1 MFFPCCT
8 SSVFGFLFPLCP
20 FSLLLFSLFLF
31 RFFVLPFFCSLY
43 LSRFAF
49 LPFSFP
55 FFCSSFFSLSLSFP
69 LRSSPF
75 FFPVFLFFLF
85 PPFPS
90 FSFWFFPFFLFSSFP
105 LSPSP
110 SPSPSPSF
118 LFFLVS
124 LVVFYALLFA
134 NKKLLCSCCKDSL
147 STILDMR
154 VKEFL
159 MNVHTMAHTA
169 WNPEIPCCFRP
180 EISQQGILR
189 RQTFGNRNCTWK
201 LCRRKGT
208 GIVETHACPMA

>member
-90 FSFWFFPFFLFSSFP
+90 FS
-105 LSPSP
+105 
-110 SPSPSPSF
+110 SPSF

-134 NKKLLCSCCKDSL
+134 NKKLLCSCRKDSL

>member
-75 FFPVFLFFLF
+75 FFPFFCSSFFLPFRLFLFGFSLF
-85 PPFPS
+85 F
-90 FSFWFFPFFLFSSFP
+90 FFPL
-105 LSPSP
+105 SP

-134 NKKLLCSCCKDSL
+134 NKKLLCSCRKDSL

>member
-1 MFFPCCT
+1 MLLFVRFRF
-8 SSVFGFLFPLCP
+8 SFSSLSVF
-20 FSLLLFSLFLF
+20 
-31 RFFVLPFFCSLY
+31 FVAL
-43 LSRFAF
+43 

-55 FFCSSFFSLSLSFP
+55 FF
-69 LRSSPF
+69 
-75 FFPVFLFFLF
+75 LFFLF
-85 PPFPS
+85 FALSIFPASLFSLFLSRFSVLPFS
-90 FSFWFFPFFLFSSFP
+90 SLSVFFFLVFPFFLFP
-105 LSPSP
+105 LC
-110 SPSPSPSF
+110 PSF

-134 NKKLLCSCCKDSL
+134 NKKLLCSCRKDSL

>member
-43 LSRFAF
+43 LSRFAL

-55 FFCSSFFSLSLSFP
+55 FFCSSFFLPFRLFLFGFSLF
-69 LRSSPF
+69 F
-75 FFPVFLFFLF
+75 FFPL
-85 PPFPS
+85 
-90 FSFWFFPFFLFSSFP
+90 
-105 LSPSP
+105 

-159 MNVHTMAHTA
+159 MHGTQKYHVVFAQKYRSKAFYGGRRLETGTA
-169 WNPEIPCCFRP
+169 LGNYADGKE
-180 EISQQGILR
+180 QVLLR
-189 RQTFGNRNCTWK
+189 RMPALWPEYSVSLIMG
-201 LCRRKGT
+201 
-208 GIVETHACPMA
+208 

>member
-1 MFFPCCT
+1 MFFPCCS

-31 RFFVLPFFCSLY
+31 RFFCSSFFLLSLSFP
-43 LSRFAF
+43 LCFSLFSFSVFFFAL

-55 FFCSSFFSLSLSFP
+55 FFCSSFFLPFRLFLFGFSLF
-69 LRSSPF
+69 F
-75 FFPVFLFFLF
+75 FFP
-85 PPFPS
+85 
-90 FSFWFFPFFLFSSFP
+90 
-105 LSPSP
+105 P

-134 NKKLLCSCCKDSL
+134 NKKLLCSCRKDSL

>member
-1 MFFPCCT
+1 MFFPCCS

-31 RFFVLPFFCSLY
+31 RFFCSSFFLLSLSFP
-43 LSRFAF
+43 LCFSLFSFSVFFFAL

-55 FFCSSFFSLSLSFP
+55 FFCSSFFLPFRLFLFVFSLF
-69 LRSSPF
+69 F
-75 FFPVFLFFLF
+75 FFPL
-85 PPFPS
+85 
-90 FSFWFFPFFLFSSFP
+90 
-105 LSPSP
+105 
-110 SPSPSPSF
+110 SPSF

-134 NKKLLCSCCKDSL
+134 NKKLRCSCRKDSL

-208 GIVETHACPMA
+208 CIVETHACPMA

>member
-1 MFFPCCT
+1 MFFPCCS

-31 RFFVLPFFCSLY
+31 RFFCSSFFLLSLSFPRCFS
-43 LSRFAF
+43 LFSFSVFFFAL

-55 FFCSSFFSLSLSFP
+55 FFCSSFFLPFRLFLFVFSLF
-69 LRSSPF
+69 F
-75 FFPVFLFFLF
+75 FFPL
-85 PPFPS
+85 
-90 FSFWFFPFFLFSSFP
+90 
-105 LSPSP
+105 
-110 SPSPSPSF
+110 SPSF

-134 NKKLLCSCCKDSL
+134 NKKLRCSCRKDSL

>member
-1 MFFPCCT
+1 MFFPCCS

-31 RFFVLPFFCSLY
+31 RFFCSSFFLLSLSFP
-43 LSRFAF
+43 LCFSLFSFSVFFFAL

-55 FFCSSFFSLSLSFP
+55 FFCSSFFLPFRLFLFGFSLF
-69 LRSSPF
+69 F
-75 FFPVFLFFLF
+75 FFPL
-85 PPFPS
+85 
-90 FSFWFFPFFLFSSFP
+90 
-105 LSPSP
+105 
-110 SPSPSPSF
+110 SPSF

-134 NKKLLCSCCKDSL
+134 NKKLLCSCRKDSL

-180 EISQQGILR
+180 EISQPGILR

-201 LCRRKGT
+201 LYRRKGT

>member
-1 MFFPCCT
+1 MFFPCCS

-31 RFFVLPFFCSLY
+31 RFFCSSFFLLSLSFP
-43 LSRFAF
+43 LCFSLFSFSVFFFAL

-55 FFCSSFFSLSLSFP
+55 FFCSSFFLPFRLFLFGFSLF
-69 LRSSPF
+69 F
-75 FFPVFLFFLF
+75 FFPL
-85 PPFPS
+85 
-90 FSFWFFPFFLFSSFP
+90 
-105 LSPSP
+105 

>member
-1 MFFPCCT
+1 MFFPCCS

-31 RFFVLPFFCSLY
+31 RFFCSSFFLLSLSFP
-43 LSRFAF
+43 LCFSLFSFSVFFFAL

-55 FFCSSFFSLSLSFP
+55 FFCSSFFLPFRLFLFGFSLF
-69 LRSSPF
+69 F
-75 FFPVFLFFLF
+75 FFPL
-85 PPFPS
+85 
-90 FSFWFFPFFLFSSFP
+90 
-105 LSPSP
+105 SP

-134 NKKLLCSCCKDSL
+134 NKKLLCSCRKDSL

>member
-1 MFFPCCT
+1 MFFPCCS

-31 RFFVLPFFCSLY
+31 RFFCSSFFLLSLSFP
-43 LSRFAF
+43 LCFSLFSFSVFFFAL

-55 FFCSSFFSLSLSFP
+55 FFCSSFFLPFRLFLFVFSLF
-69 LRSSPF
+69 F
-75 FFPVFLFFLF
+75 FFPL
-85 PPFPS
+85 
-90 FSFWFFPFFLFSSFP
+90 
-105 LSPSP
+105 
-110 SPSPSPSF
+110 SPSF

-134 NKKLLCSCCKDSL
+134 NKKLRCSCRKDSL

>member
-1 MFFPCCT
+1 MFFPCCS

-20 FSLLLFSLFLF
+20 FSLLLFSLFIF
-31 RFFVLPFFCSLY
+31 RFFFSSFFLLSLSFP
-43 LSRFAF
+43 LCFSLFSFSVFFFAL

-55 FFCSSFFSLSLSFP
+55 FFCSSFFLPFRLFLFVFSLF
-69 LRSSPF
+69 F
-75 FFPVFLFFLF
+75 FFPL
-85 PPFPS
+85 
-90 FSFWFFPFFLFSSFP
+90 
-105 LSPSP
+105 
-110 SPSPSPSF
+110 SPSF

-134 NKKLLCSCCKDSL
+134 NKKLRCSCRKDSL

>member
-1 MFFPCCT
+1 MFFPCCS

-31 RFFVLPFFCSLY
+31 RFFCSSFFFLSLSFLFCFSLFFFPFFLFFLFFRSLY
-43 LSRFAF
+43 LSLFAL

-55 FFCSSFFSLSLSFP
+55 FFCSSFFLPFRLFLFGFSLF
-69 LRSSPF
+69 F
-75 FFPVFLFFLF
+75 FFPL
-85 PPFPS
+85 
-90 FSFWFFPFFLFSSFP
+90 
-105 LSPSP
+105 

-134 NKKLLCSCCKDSL
+134 NKKLLCSCRKDSL

>member
-1 MFFPCCT
+1 MFFPCCS

-31 RFFVLPFFCSLY
+31 RFFCSSFFLLSLSFP
-43 LSRFAF
+43 LCFSLFSFSVFFFAL

-55 FFCSSFFSLSLSFP
+55 FFCSSFFLPFRLFLFVFSLF
-69 LRSSPF
+69 F
-75 FFPVFLFFLF
+75 FFPL
-85 PPFPS
+85 
-90 FSFWFFPFFLFSSFP
+90 
-105 LSPSP
+105 
-110 SPSPSPSF
+110 SPSF

-134 NKKLLCSCCKDSL
+134 NKKLLCSCRKDSL

>member
-1 MFFPCCT
+1 MFFPCCS

-20 FSLLLFSLFLF
+20 FSLLLFSLFLS
-31 RFFVLPFFCSLY
+31 RFFCSSFFL
-43 LSRFAF
+43 LSLSFPLCFSLFSFSVFFFAL

-55 FFCSSFFSLSLSFP
+55 FFCSSFFLPFRLFLFGFSL
-69 LRSSPF
+69 F
-75 FFPVFLFFLF
+75 FF
-85 PPFPS
+85 
-90 FSFWFFPFFLFSSFP
+90 FP

-134 NKKLLCSCCKDSL
+134 NKKLRCSCRKDSL

>member
-31 RFFVLPFFCSLY
+31 RFFCSSFFLLSLSFP
-43 LSRFAF
+43 LCFSLFSFSVFFFAL

-55 FFCSSFFSLSLSFP
+55 FFCSSFFLPFRLFLFGFSLF
-69 LRSSPF
+69 F
-75 FFPVFLFFLF
+75 FFPL
-85 PPFPS
+85 
-90 FSFWFFPFFLFSSFP
+90 
-105 LSPSP
+105 

>member
-1 MFFPCCT
+1 MFFPCCS

-31 RFFVLPFFCSLY
+31 RFFCSSFFLLSLSFP
-43 LSRFAF
+43 LCFSLFSFSVFFFAL

-55 FFCSSFFSLSLSFP
+55 FFCSSFFLPFRLFLFGFSLF
-69 LRSSPF
+69 F
-75 FFPVFLFFLF
+75 FFP
-85 PPFPS
+85 
-90 FSFWFFPFFLFSSFP
+90 
-105 LSPSP
+105 PSP

-134 NKKLLCSCCKDSL
+134 NKKLLCSCRKDSL

>member
-1 MFFPCCT
+1 MFFPCCS

-20 FSLLLFSLFLF
+20 FSLLLFSLFLS
-31 RFFVLPFFCSLY
+31 RFSVLPFSSL
-43 LSRFAF
+43 SVFFF
-49 LPFSFP
+49 LVFP
-55 FFCSSFFSLSLSFP
+55 FF
-69 LRSSPF
+69 F
-75 FFPVFLFFLF
+75 FFPL
-85 PPFPS
+85 
-90 FSFWFFPFFLFSSFP
+90 
-105 LSPSP
+105 
-110 SPSPSPSF
+110 SPSF

-134 NKKLLCSCCKDSL
+134 NKKLLCSCRKDSL

>member
-1 MFFPCCT
+1 MLLFVRFRF
-8 SSVFGFLFPLCP
+8 SFSSLSVF
-20 FSLLLFSLFLF
+20 
-31 RFFVLPFFCSLY
+31 FVAL
-43 LSRFAF
+43 

-55 FFCSSFFSLSLSFP
+55 FF
-69 LRSSPF
+69 
-75 FFPVFLFFLF
+75 LFFLF
-85 PPFPS
+85 FALSIFPALL
-90 FSFWFFPFFLFSSFP
+90 FSFFPFRLFLFGFSLFFFFP
-105 LSPSP
+105 L
-110 SPSPSPSF
+110 SPSPSF

-134 NKKLLCSCCKDSL
+134 NKKLRCSCRKDSL

>member
-1 MFFPCCT
+1 MFFPCCS

-31 RFFVLPFFCSLY
+31 RFFCSSFFLLSLSFP
-43 LSRFAF
+43 LCFSLFSFSVFFFAL

-55 FFCSSFFSLSLSFP
+55 FFCSSFFLPFRLFLFGFSLF
-69 LRSSPF
+69 F
-75 FFPVFLFFLF
+75 FFPL
-85 PPFPS
+85 
-90 FSFWFFPFFLFSSFP
+90 
-105 LSPSP
+105 
-110 SPSPSPSF
+110 SPSPSF

>member
-1 MFFPCCT
+1 MFFPCCS

-31 RFFVLPFFCSLY
+31 RFFCSSFFLLSLSFP
-43 LSRFAF
+43 LCFSLFSFSVFFFAL

-55 FFCSSFFSLSLSFP
+55 FFCSSFFLPFRLFLFGFSLF
-69 LRSSPF
+69 F
-75 FFPVFLFFLF
+75 FFPL
-85 PPFPS
+85 
-90 FSFWFFPFFLFSSFP
+90 
-105 LSPSP
+105 
-110 SPSPSPSF
+110 SPSF

-134 NKKLLCSCCKDSL
+134 NKKLLCSCRKDSL

>member
-1 MFFPCCT
+1 MFFPCCS

-31 RFFVLPFFCSLY
+31 RFFCSSFFLLSLSFP
-43 LSRFAF
+43 LCFSLFSFSVFFFAL

-55 FFCSSFFSLSLSFP
+55 FFCSSFFLPFRLFLFGFSLF
-69 LRSSPF
+69 F
-75 FFPVFLFFLF
+75 FFPL
-85 PPFPS
+85 
-90 FSFWFFPFFLFSSFP
+90 
-105 LSPSP
+105 SP

-134 NKKLLCSCCKDSL
+134 NKKLRCSCRKDSL

>member
-1 MFFPCCT
+1 MFFPCCS

-31 RFFVLPFFCSLY
+31 RFFCSSFFLLSLSFP
-43 LSRFAF
+43 LCFSLFSFSVFFFAL

-55 FFCSSFFSLSLSFP
+55 FFCSSFFLPFRLFLFGFSLF
-69 LRSSPF
+69 F
-75 FFPVFLFFLF
+75 FFPL
-85 PPFPS
+85 
-90 FSFWFFPFFLFSSFP
+90 
-105 LSPSP
+105 
-110 SPSPSPSF
+110 SPSF

-134 NKKLLCSCCKDSL
+134 NKKLRCSCRKDSL

>member
-1 MFFPCCT
+1 MFFPCCS

-31 RFFVLPFFCSLY
+31 RFFVLPFFALSIFPALLFSLFLSRFSVLPFFRSLY

-55 FFCSSFFSLSLSFP
+55 FFCSSFFLPFRLFLFVFP
-69 LRSSPF
+69 LFF
-75 FFPVFLFFLF
+75 FFPL
-85 PPFPS
+85 
-90 FSFWFFPFFLFSSFP
+90 
-105 LSPSP
+105 
-110 SPSPSPSF
+110 SPSF

-134 NKKLLCSCCKDSL
+134 NKKLLCSCRKDSL

>member
-1 MFFPCCT
+1 MFFPCCS

-20 FSLLLFSLFLF
+20 FSLLLFSLFLS
-31 RFFVLPFFCSLY
+31 RFSVLPFSSL
-43 LSRFAF
+43 SVFFF
-49 LPFSFP
+49 LVFP
-55 FFCSSFFSLSLSFP
+55 FFSFSLF
-69 LRSSPF
+69 
-75 FFPVFLFFLF
+75 
-85 PPFPS
+85 
-90 FSFWFFPFFLFSSFP
+90 
-105 LSPSP
+105 
-110 SPSPSPSF
+110 SPSF

-134 NKKLLCSCCKDSL
+134 NKKLLCSCRKDSL

>member
-1 MFFPCCT
+1 MFFPCCS

-20 FSLLLFSLFLF
+20 FSLLLFSLFLS
-31 RFFVLPFFCSLY
+31 RFFCSSFFL
-43 LSRFAF
+43 LSLSFPLCFSLFSFSVFFFAL

-55 FFCSSFFSLSLSFP
+55 FFCSSFFLPFRLFLFGFSLF
-69 LRSSPF
+69 F
-75 FFPVFLFFLF
+75 FFPL
-85 PPFPS
+85 
-90 FSFWFFPFFLFSSFP
+90 
-105 LSPSP
+105 SP

-134 NKKLLCSCCKDSL
+134 NKKLRCSCRKDSL

-189 RQTFGNRNCTWK
+189 RETFGNRNCTWK

>member
-1 MFFPCCT
+1 MF
-8 SSVFGFLFPLCP
+8 FPLCP

-31 RFFVLPFFCSLY
+31 RFFLFFLFFALSIFPALLFSLFLSRFSVLPFFRSLY

-55 FFCSSFFSLSLSFP
+55 FFCSSFFLPFRLFLFVFSLF
-69 LRSSPF
+69 F
-75 FFPVFLFFLF
+75 FFPL
-85 PPFPS
+85 
-90 FSFWFFPFFLFSSFP
+90 
-105 LSPSP
+105 
-110 SPSPSPSF
+110 SPSF

-134 NKKLLCSCCKDSL
+134 NKKLLCSCRKDSL

>member
-1 MFFPCCT
+1 MFFPCCS

-31 RFFVLPFFCSLY
+31 RFFCSSFFLLSLSFP
-43 LSRFAF
+43 LCFSLFSFSVFFFAL

-55 FFCSSFFSLSLSFP
+55 FFCSSFFLPFRLFLFGFSLF
-69 LRSSPF
+69 F
-75 FFPVFLFFLF
+75 FFPL
-85 PPFPS
+85 
-90 FSFWFFPFFLFSSFP
+90 
-105 LSPSP
+105 SP

-134 NKKLLCSCCKDSL
+134 NKKLLCSCRKDSL

-201 LCRRKGT
+201 LCRRKGI

>member
-1 MFFPCCT
+1 MFFPCCS

-31 RFFVLPFFCSLY
+31 RFFCSSFFLLSLSFP
-43 LSRFAF
+43 LCFSLFSFSVFFFAL

-55 FFCSSFFSLSLSFP
+55 FFCSSFFLPFRLFLFGFSLF
-69 LRSSPF
+69 F
-75 FFPVFLFFLF
+75 FFPL
-85 PPFPS
+85 
-90 FSFWFFPFFLFSSFP
+90 
-105 LSPSP
+105 

-134 NKKLLCSCCKDSL
+134 NKKLLCSCRKDSL

>member
-1 MFFPCCT
+1 MFFPCCS

-31 RFFVLPFFCSLY
+31 RFFCSSFFLLSLY
-43 LSRFAF
+43 FPLCFSLFSFSVFFFAL

-55 FFCSSFFSLSLSFP
+55 FFCSSFFLPFRLFLFGFSLF
-69 LRSSPF
+69 F
-75 FFPVFLFFLF
+75 FFPL
-85 PPFPS
+85 
-90 FSFWFFPFFLFSSFP
+90 
-105 LSPSP
+105 SP

-134 NKKLLCSCCKDSL
+134 NKKLRCSCRKDSL

>member
-1 MFFPCCT
+1 MFFPCCS

-31 RFFVLPFFCSLY
+31 RFFCSSFFLLSLSFP
-43 LSRFAF
+43 LCFSLFSFSVFFFAL

-55 FFCSSFFSLSLSFP
+55 FFCSSFFLPFRLFLFGFSLF
-69 LRSSPF
+69 F
-75 FFPVFLFFLF
+75 FFPL
-85 PPFPS
+85 
-90 FSFWFFPFFLFSSFP
+90 
-105 LSPSP
+105 SP

-134 NKKLLCSCCKDSL
+134 NKKLLCSCRKDSL

-180 EISQQGILR
+180 EILQQGILR

>member
-1 MFFPCCT
+1 MFEESLCFFRVALRPF
-8 SSVFGFLFPLCP
+8 SVFFFLFVRFLCCSSP
-20 FSLLLFSLFLF
+20 FFFSV
-31 RFFVLPFFCSLY
+31 FFVLPFFCSLY

-55 FFCSSFFSLSLSFP
+55 FFCSSFFLPFRLFLFGFSLF
-69 LRSSPF
+69 F
-75 FFPVFLFFLF
+75 FFPL
-85 PPFPS
+85 
-90 FSFWFFPFFLFSSFP
+90 
-105 LSPSP
+105 
-110 SPSPSPSF
+110 SPSF

-134 NKKLLCSCCKDSL
+134 NKKLLCSCRKDSL

-201 LCRRKGT
+201 LC
-208 GIVETHACPMA
+208 

>member
-31 RFFVLPFFCSLY
+31 RFFCSSFFLLSLSFP
-43 LSRFAF
+43 LCFSLFSFSVFFFAL

-55 FFCSSFFSLSLSFP
+55 FFCSSFFLPFRLFLFGFSLF
-69 LRSSPF
+69 F
-75 FFPVFLFFLF
+75 FFPL
-85 PPFPS
+85 
-90 FSFWFFPFFLFSSFP
+90 
-105 LSPSP
+105 
-110 SPSPSPSF
+110 SPSPSF

-134 NKKLLCSCCKDSL
+134 NKKLRCSCRKDSL

>member
-1 MFFPCCT
+1 MFEESLCFFRVALRPFSVFFFLFVRFLCCSSPFFFSVFLFFLFFALSFFPA
-8 SSVFGFLFPLCP
+8 
-20 FSLLLFSLFLF
+20 LLFSLFLS
-31 RFFVLPFFCSLY
+31 RFSVLPFFRSLY
-43 LSRFAF
+43 LSRFAL

-55 FFCSSFFSLSLSFP
+55 FFCSSFFLPFRLFLFGFSLF
-69 LRSSPF
+69 F
-75 FFPVFLFFLF
+75 FFPL
-85 PPFPS
+85 
-90 FSFWFFPFFLFSSFP
+90 
-105 LSPSP
+105 

>member
-1 MFFPCCT
+1 MFFPCCS

-20 FSLLLFSLFLF
+20 FSLLLFSLFLS
-31 RFFVLPFFCSLY
+31 RFFCSSFFL
-43 LSRFAF
+43 LSLSFPLCFSLFSFSVFFFAL

-55 FFCSSFFSLSLSFP
+55 FFCSSFFLPFRLFLFGFSLF
-69 LRSSPF
+69 F
-75 FFPVFLFFLF
+75 FFP
-85 PPFPS
+85 
-90 FSFWFFPFFLFSSFP
+90 
-105 LSPSP
+105 LSH

-134 NKKLLCSCCKDSL
+134 NKKLRCSCRKDSL

>member
-1 MFFPCCT
+1 MFFPCCS

-20 FSLLLFSLFLF
+20 FSLLLFSLFLS
-31 RFFVLPFFCSLY
+31 RFFCSSFFL
-43 LSRFAF
+43 LSLSFPLCFSLFSFSVFFFAL

-55 FFCSSFFSLSLSFP
+55 FFCSSFFLPFRLFLFGFSLF
-69 LRSSPF
+69 F
-75 FFPVFLFFLF
+75 FFPL
-85 PPFPS
+85 
-90 FSFWFFPFFLFSSFP
+90 
-105 LSPSP
+105 

-134 NKKLLCSCCKDSL
+134 NKKLRCSCRKDSL

>member
-55 FFCSSFFSLSLSFP
+55 FFCSSFFLPFRLFLFGFSLF
-69 LRSSPF
+69 F
-75 FFPVFLFFLF
+75 FFPL
-85 PPFPS
+85 
-90 FSFWFFPFFLFSSFP
+90 
-105 LSPSP
+105 
-110 SPSPSPSF
+110 SPSF

-134 NKKLLCSCCKDSL
+134 NKKLLCSCRKDSL

>member
-1 MFFPCCT
+1 MFFPCCS

-31 RFFVLPFFCSLY
+31 RFFCSSFFLLSLSFP
-43 LSRFAF
+43 LCFSLFSFSVFFFAL

-55 FFCSSFFSLSLSFP
+55 FFCSSFFLPFRLFLFGFSLF
-69 LRSSPF
+69 F
-75 FFPVFLFFLF
+75 FFP
-85 PPFPS
+85 
-90 FSFWFFPFFLFSSFP
+90 
-105 LSPSP
+105 
-110 SPSPSPSF
+110 PSPSPSF

-134 NKKLLCSCCKDSL
+134 NKKLLCSCRKDSL